1 MNCALRTVLAATAIA
16 GLAVGFWPS
25 VATAECSTVIA
36 TTPSGS
42 TFPCTVCVE
51 GGRPVS
57 VICTPPIIGR

>member
-1 MNCALRTVLAATAIA
+1 MSRSLRIIIVLVALHLAA
-16 GLAVGFWPS
+16 GFWPS
-25 VATAECSTVIA
+25 VAAADCTTVIA

-57 VICTPPIIGR
+57 VLCTPPIIGR